1 MAEKNIIQN
10 MILQLGQSQ
19 TERMPKELNSHFA
32 DVDERTSEE
41 LLLFTQKLS
50 KQVNYYRNHIGEPAD
65 VWSNFFDYDETTVK
79 QLLKS
84 DSGSLPP
91 HLALFLSFLEL
102 YKKPQA
108 IINRMT
114 NRHLDFYYRQVL
126 QMEEKP
132 AVADKAH
139 VLLELKKNVEPVNM
153 LPEHL
158 FSAGKDNTGVE
169 LIYAPTRETIINA
182 SKVDSLRC
190 LFVDKLGHGV
200 VRYAEVANSVDGK
213 GPALTGGESKWPG
226 FGHQGLPQAEVGF
239 AIASPVLRMQEGTRT
254 VTVSLTLDNV
264 DRTKLNDRDLQ
275 GAFSSFLTGEKGW
288 MGPYGLSAATLNVG
302 NVLTFTIEV
311 PAEANAVVDY
321 NAAIHGYGYATQ
333 SPILRVLLKADGASI
348 GYNDFSDVTLQK
360 MKLTVV
366 VAGITSLKLESDGG
380 TLDPKKAFLPF
391 GPQPTIGSR
400 FMVGCTEALS
410 KKLSAVRLT
419 VKWKSAPKNFQS
431 HYTSYTNKN
440 VNNNY
445 FNAYVYFKDNG
456 GWENSRTGV
465 TLFDSDNATLPY
477 SIPLAPSNI
486 APMSPEIMQDGFIT
500 FSLEKDFLHAAYRK
514 EYVENMVTYIKQ
526 GTGSLTVLNEPY
538 TPSIQSISLGY
549 TAYSDEVN
557 IAIASAEDNSNADV
571 QFFHITYSGQMRED
585 GYRRGKFDFVI
596 DKSVSLLPVYNYEG
610 ELLIGF
616 SDLSSGSS
624 VNVLFQVAEGSDNPS
639 EEQENIHWFVL
650 CNNYWRSL
658 SSSEVMLDTTNQLL
672 TSGIIQFIIPA
683 EATTWNTIL
692 PAGRIWLKAAITQH
706 VTAVCQLI
714 EVAANAIE
722 VRFKDSNNDPK
733 HLQTALGKGKITKL
747 KSGMAAIKSV
757 RQPYASFGGSA
768 VEKDEAFHT
777 RIAERLRHKNRCITA
792 WDYERLILEAFPNV
806 HKVKCIPHAKED
818 SWLAPGHVLIV
829 VIPDMKN
836 KDPRDLLQPKV
847 NADTLSHITA
857 YVQERA
863 GNQVK
868 VGVKNPTYQKIL
880 LDFKVKYYVG
890 KEFNYYSEDLKR
902 KLIEFLSPWAYIG
915 ERDISFGGKI
925 YKSVL
930 LNFVE
935 NLDYVD
941 YITDFKMFS
950 YTTIP
955 NSNDIDVVQ
964 PKTPDVILVSEN
976 THIINEAA

>member
-19 TERMPKELNSHFA
+19 NERMPKELDSHFA

-41 LLLFTQKLS
+41 LLLFTQNLS
-50 KQVNYYRNHIGEPAD
+50 KYVNYYRDNIEEPVD
-65 VWSNFFDYDETTVK
+65 VWNNFFNYDETTVK
-79 QLLKS
+79 QLLQS
-84 DSGSLPP
+84 ASGSLPP

-102 YKKPQA
+102 YKKPQE

-139 VLLELKKNVEPVNM
+139 ILLELKKNVEPVNI
-153 LPEHL
+153 LPSHL
-158 FSAGKDNTGVE
+158 FSAGKDNTGIE

-182 SKVDSLRC
+182 SSVVSLRS

-200 VRYAEVANSVDGK
+200 VRYATVANSVDGK

-239 AIASPVLRMQEGTRT
+239 AIASTVLRMQEGTRT
-254 VTVSLTLDNV
+254 VTVNLTLDNV
-264 DRTKLNDRDLQ
+264 DRTTFNDRDLK
-275 GAFSSFLTGEKGW
+275 GAFESFLTAETEW
-288 MGPYGLSAATLNVG
+288 MGPYGFSSATLNIG
-302 NVLTFTIEV
+302 NVLTLTFEV
-311 PAEANAVVDY
+311 PANAKAVVDY

-333 SPILRVLLKADGASI
+333 SPVLRVLLKANGANI
-348 GYNDFSDVTLQK
+348 GYNDFKNVTLQK
-360 MKLTVV
+360 LKVTVV
-366 VAGITSLKLESDGG
+366 VTGITSLKLESDGG

-410 KKLSAVRLT
+410 KKLSAVRVT
-419 VKWKSAPKNFQS
+419 VKWKSAPQNFQS
-431 HYTSYTNKN
+431 HYANYANQR
-440 VNNNY
+440 VDNNY
-445 FNAYVYFKDNG
+445 FTAYVYFKDSG
-456 GWENSRTGV
+456 GWENSRSGV
-465 TLFDSDNATLPY
+465 TLFDSDNATMPH
-477 SIPLAPSNI
+477 SIPITPSNL
-486 APMSPEIMQDGFIT
+486 APMSPEIMQDGFIS
-500 FSLEKDFLHAAYRK
+500 FSLEKDFLHSAYRK

-526 GTGSLTVLNEPY
+526 GTGNLTVLNEPY
-538 TPSIQSISLGY
+538 TPSIQSILFGY
-549 TAYSDEVN
+549 TAHTDEVN
-557 IAIASAEDNSNADV
+557 IAATSADDDPNADG
-571 QFFHITYSGQMRED
+571 QFYHITYFGQMRED
-585 GYRRGKFDFVI
+585 SYRRGQFEFI
-596 DKSVSLLPVYNYEG
+596 SDKKVSLLPVYNYEG
-610 ELLIGF
+610 ELLIGL
-616 SDLSSGSS
+616 SDLNSDTS
-624 VNVLFQVAEGSDNPS
+624 VNVLFQVAEGSENPS

-650 CNNYWRSL
+650 CNNYWRPL

-672 TSGIIQFIIPA
+672 TSGIIQFVIPT
-683 EATTWNTIL
+683 EATTNNTIL
-692 PAGRIWLKAAITQH
+692 PDGRIWIKAAIAQH
-706 VTAVCQLI
+706 VTAVCQLV
-714 EVAANAIE
+714 EVVANAIE
-722 VRFKDSNNDPK
+722 VKFKDSNNDPK
-733 HLQTALGKGKITKL
+733 HLQTALEKGKISKL
-747 KSGMAAIKSV
+747 KNGMAAIKSV

-768 VEKDEAFHT
+768 VEKDEAFYT
-777 RIAERLRHKNRCITA
+777 RIAERLRHKNRCITV

-806 HKVKCIPHAKED
+806 HKVKCIPHAKEG

-829 VIPDMKN
+829 VIPNMKN

-857 YVQERA
+857 YVQERT
-863 GNQVK
+863 GMQVQ
-868 VGVKNPTYQKIL
+868 VSVKNPSYQKIQ
-880 LDFKVKYYVG
+880 LDFKVKFHVG
-890 KEFNYYSEDLKR
+890 KEFNFYSEDLKQ

-935 NLDYVD
+935 KLDYVD

-950 YTTIP
+950 YTSAL
-955 NSNDIDVVQ
+955 NNNDIDEVQ
-964 PKTPDVILVSEN
+964 PKTPDAILVSDN
-976 THIINEAA
+976 THMINEAA